1 MRIKGIEI
9 LTSIFFFVII
19 CNCRSYISFESLENY
34 YKGEIKILNREKIS
48 LKFRLSFDSLNNI
61 NIKLYNST
69 GFKIGNF
76 LINNDSLSIIYVY
89 DSSYNESIINF
100 YKKVNSE
107 LFLNRLIISLLKNEI
122 IEKNESIL
130 KNKNCKIENLY
141 INNEEQEINIF
152 SRDCK
157 KMITIIEKKGIGFK
171 VMKKFEI
178 IVSKNSKIELTFI
191 KI

>member
-1 MRIKGIEI
+1 M
-9 LTSIFFFVII
+9 
-19 CNCRSYISFESLENY
+19 
-34 YKGEIKILNREKIS
+34 
-48 LKFRLSFDSLNNI
+48 
-61 NIKLYNST
+61 
-69 GFKIGNF
+69 
-76 LINNDSLSIIYVY
+76 
-89 DSSYNESIINF
+89 
-100 YKKVNSE
+100 
-107 LFLNRLIISLLKNEI
+107 LKNEI

-141 INNEEQEINIF
+141 INNEEKEINIF